1 MVSKSRSTSGVRT
14 GSPKKGKNVP
24 HGTGKKAAPG
34 GKASSEKQARAKT
47 KRKTAGAGTPTRRPS
62 PARKKTAPKKRE
74 APARASKAAGTSLR
88 SGASAE
94 ARAHARKPAARSRAE
109 SAPLP
114 SSSPAL
120 GSGGEYDLMRLRNAP
135 LPYEIVEGEAYMG
148 PQQKEHFRRLL
159 EAWRRELMEEVDRT
173 VRYMQDEAANFPD
186 ANDRATQE
194 AEFSLELRTRDRER
208 KLIRKIDEALTRIE
222 TDEYG
227 YCVTCGEQIGIR
239 RLEARPIAT
248 QCIDCKER
256 DEKRERQNRGL

>member
-1 MVSKSRSTSGVRT
+1 MVTKTRSTPG
-14 GSPKKGKNVP
+14 GDAGAKAEKKTLR
-24 HGTGKKAAPG
+24 GTGKKATPPPKKAKATVERKPATQAPPPRRAASAR
-34 GKASSEKQARAKT
+34 KASA
-47 KRKTAGAGTPTRRPS
+47 P
-62 PARKKTAPKKRE
+62 KTAPKATGTKSVRAAKTRARVE
-74 APARASKAAGTSLR
+74 TAPPPPSPAAGSKV
-88 SGASAE
+88 G
-94 ARAHARKPAARSRAE
+94 E
-109 SAPLP
+109 SEFLT
-114 SSSPAL
+114 
-120 GSGGEYDLMRLRNAP
+120 LRNAP

-194 AEFSLELRTRDRER
+194 SEFSLELRTRDRER
-208 KLIRKIDEALTRIE
+208 KLIRKIDDALTRIE

-227 YCVTCGEQIGIR
+227 YCVTCGEEIGIR

-256 DEKRERQNRGL
+256 DERRERQNRGL